1 MCALCNYSVIFYSSQ
16 SITKSH
22 GNDCSSGLCH
32 RVDIQIRC
40 RQGKYNFLFRL
51 FNILIIHK
59 HAVTCG
65 HKLIIIDVRLD
76 RLFWPLFICF
86 VFCGASCEPC
96 VDWVWVM
103 ASAQTVTV
111 KKTRTSIN
119 NIRRNSFFLL
129 NHWRFVVFMCLVEIL
144 KFNSRTFLN
153 PGFVGF
159 VVGVVD
165 WRWLWDC
172 ESRIYLMQEIRSFS
186 LEAPCLELHEPRKA
200 SSFSKRFFVNAKMR
214 HNLLLFSF
222 LLLACWN
229 CIQQPIT

>member
-1 MCALCNYSVIFYSSQ
+1 MSDYDGDGSCCLAKRCAHVDSGVTFYWKIALTINQKTERNVHVGWKNASETVAKLHMCALCNYLVIFYSSQ

-111 KKTRTSIN
+111 KKNENVDKQHSKKL
-119 NIRRNSFFLL
+119 FFFC
-129 NHWRFVVFMCLVEIL
+129 WII
-144 KFNSRTFLN
+144 
-153 PGFVGF
+153 GG
-159 VVGVVD
+159 
-165 WRWLWDC
+165 
-172 ESRIYLMQEIRSFS
+172 
-186 LEAPCLELHEPRKA
+186 
-200 SSFSKRFFVNAKMR
+200 
-214 HNLLLFSF
+214 LLF
-222 LLLACWN
+222 LCV
-229 CIQQPIT
+229 